1 MDGGNKGYG
10 SWGQARDHQGRPF
23 GEHGS
28 QWQEYEFQEPLVNV
42 GGPGSS
48 FSQGYGMPP
57 DLLSIPERTLYHSKF
72 EVSESRTSGWQSER
86 GNSLWDRPGRPYK
99 GFQRPFDR
107 SNTRGMDDHFS
118 RKKRKR
124 IFTAIQPTPVKSEKS
139 DTTNTPYKQGK
150 PPPSAAQA
158 KDVNDMTKQ
167 SSKTEEAVAA
177 PGKMDPTEGQSVSYT
192 PSTTFT
198 CKLCKFETPDEIEI
212 SKHFAS
218 SQHVEV
224 IKHLYIFLPKQRVD
238 FIQDYLN
245 FERNK
250 VYQERN
256 RQKLQPRKDS
266 FKGIG
271 QEHFFHR
278 VDAAHCLACDT
289 LIHNIPELLIEHT
302 KSESHVQKCKM
313 SFKEIKSNCLAM
325 AKAILQDK
333 YVLELLKVYNKG
345 QNPFKDTVHLPSG
358 HEVLVAEEDDYVPLA
373 EDVADADSD
382 ENEDSSLNA
391 LIGSDSEVK
400 ERSDSNSDKVLIS
413 HDTDDEEAAE
423 AP

>member
-1 MDGGNKGYG
+1 MMD
-10 SWGQARDHQGRPF
+10 
-23 GEHGS
+23 
-28 QWQEYEFQEPLVNV
+28 V
-42 GGPGSS
+42 GGSGSS

-57 DLLSIPERTLYHSKF
+57 DLLSIPDRTLHHSKF
-72 EVSESRTSGWQSER
+72 EFSESRNSGWQSER

-107 SNTRGMDDHFS
+107 NNTRGMDDHFS
-118 RKKRKR
+118 RKKKKAD
-124 IFTAIQPTPVKSEKS
+124 FHSNPA
-139 DTTNTPYKQGK
+139 D
-150 PPPSAAQA
+150 A
-158 KDVNDMTKQ
+158 K
-167 SSKTEEAVAA
+167 
-177 PGKMDPTEGQSVSYT
+177 
-192 PSTTFT
+192 
-198 CKLCKFETPDEIEI
+198 TPDEIEI

-289 LIHNIPELLIEHT
+289 LILNIPELLIEHT

-313 SFKEIKSNCLAM
+313 SFKDIKSIYMAM

-333 YVLELLKVYNKG
+333 YVLELLKVYNK
-345 QNPFKDTVHLPSG
+345 K
-358 HEVLVAEEDDYVPLA
+358 
-373 EDVADADSD
+373 
-382 ENEDSSLNA
+382 
-391 LIGSDSEVK
+391 
-400 ERSDSNSDKVLIS
+400 
-413 HDTDDEEAAE
+413 
-423 AP
+423 